1 MRTLIRNLKLI
12 LGVSLIL
19 SAIVVSLPTRL
30 SAQYDIKWMA
40 VGSLHNWYSS
50 IGSEI
55 EHGFKKIQQC
65 GLQWPGIYQYQDMQA
80 AKAFWIGC
88 KDFTDHNNNSFPYKV
103 VHIGPRVSG
112 GNEFF
117 PVKDGFKMSSR
128 FEPPVVYVD
137 GNLSYEKAVDNN
149 TVDPT
154 LKPDRMIINEVNT
167 QLGITVVRKIMQF
180 SHPYHD
186 NYIISDYVLTNTG
199 NVDDDAVIELPNQT
213 LTDVYFYF
221 QFRWAICFETRYLIG
236 NATGWGINTML
247 DARGDGV
254 KADPPDENFR
264 VQYAWHGR
272 YPNFTQ
278 YDNLGAPIWNP
289 SGSAGYIGAADTVG
303 RLGSPQF
310 IGVVTLHADKS
321 ATDKSDDFDQPRTT
335 AYEGSDEPETSQND
349 AFNVKKMESEYGW
362 ITRGHKAPRHADK
375 VEPTGNFAEPKGDPA
390 LGTPG
395 GFSACNG
402 YGPYT
407 LKPGESVHIVWAE
420 AASGLSRE
428 QAIEVGRQF
437 KSGAITAK
445 AKNQMVLSG
454 KDSLFYTFRR
464 AIANYEANYNLQQP
478 PLPPSVFNV
487 NGGGDRIMLSWDVY
501 NPADPDLKGFEIYRA
516 KGRYDSTYQ
525 LIYKAGVDE
534 RSYNDVQLERG
545 ASYYYYIISV
555 GATIPANPALH
566 IPASRLVSSRYY
578 SQSYDPA
585 YLKRPAGEALSQ
597 IRIVPNPYNIAA
609 DQDNLLFPSE
619 PDKLAFFNIP
629 GECTIKIFTENG
641 ELIKT
646 IAHNDGTGDAYWN
659 CTTSSNQIV
668 VSGIYI
674 AVITD
679 HKTQNNQ
686 VEKFVIIR

>member
-1 MRTLIRNLKLI
+1 
-12 LGVSLIL
+12 
-19 SAIVVSLPTRL
+19 
-30 SAQYDIKWMA
+30 
-40 VGSLHNWYSS
+40 
-50 IGSEI
+50 
-55 EHGFKKIQQC
+55 
-65 GLQWPGIYQYQDMQA
+65 
-80 AKAFWIGC
+80 
-88 KDFTDHNNNSFPYKV
+88 
-103 VHIGPRVSG
+103 VHVGPRVSG

-128 FEPPVVYVD
+128 FDPPVVYVD

-180 SHPYHD
+180 SHPYHE

-199 NVDDDAVIELPNQT
+199 NIDDDAVIELPNQT
-213 LTDVYFYF
+213 LTGVYFYF

-321 ATDKSDDFDQPRTT
+321 ATDKSDDFAQPGTT

-420 AASGLSRE
+420 AAAGLSRN
-428 QAIEVGRQF
+428 QAIAVGRQF
-437 KSGAITAK
+437 KNGAIDTK
-445 AKNQMVLSG
+445 TKNQMVLSG

-464 AIANYEANYNLQQP
+464 AIANYEANYDLQQP

-501 NPADPDLKGFEIYRA
+501 NPPDPDLKGFEIYRA

-525 LIYKAGVDE
+525 LIYQAKSDE
-534 RSYNDVQLERG
+534 RSYKDVQLERG

-555 GATIPANPALH
+555 GVTIPANPALH

-578 SQSYDPA
+578 GQSYDPA
-585 YLKRPAGEALSQ
+585 YLKRPEGEELSQ

-609 DQDNLLFPSE
+609 DQDILLFPNE

-646 IAHNDGTGDAYWN
+646 IEHNDGTGDAYWN
-659 CTTSSNQIV
+659 CTTSSNQII

-679 HKTQNNQ
+679 LKTQKNQ